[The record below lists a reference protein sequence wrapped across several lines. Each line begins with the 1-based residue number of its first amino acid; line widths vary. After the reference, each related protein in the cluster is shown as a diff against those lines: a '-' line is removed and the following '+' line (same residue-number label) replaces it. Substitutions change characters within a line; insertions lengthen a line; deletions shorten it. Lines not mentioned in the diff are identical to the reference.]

1 MIARVFHCHTRGFIF
16 IVVFEI
22 SVLICQVDTIG
33 NKMLALVYHWVT
45 ICGFSSVSARWLYR
59 DTFLCFRTVTT
70 IACEKY
76 LCIWWTRTHGWSS
89 CWNGIP
95 PAMECPTQLSLSAY
109 LLSKA
114 YPVVSWL
121 LSKPLYQH
129 GSVMTPFK
137 LLLFI
142 HSGYFYS
149 ASSSAL
155 LLRGTPDYSIDTA
168 SELTRRSTIG
178 NC

>member
-95 PAMECPTQLSLSAY
+95 PAMEWLNCLSVLVCCLKPT
-109 LLSKA
+109 
-114 YPVVSWL
+114 
-121 LSKPLYQH
+121 
-129 GSVMTPFK
+129 
-137 LLLFI
+137 LLLVDCWASPYISMAVLWRHLSYCYSFI
-142 HSGYFYS
+142 LDISIVPLQVPYYLE
-149 ASSSAL
+149 AL
-155 LLRGTPDYSIDTA
+155 QTTA
-168 SELTRRSTIG
+168 LILRRS
-178 NC
+178 